1 MKDSDIAVSQ
11 IALMKQKL
19 HSARTALE
27 EFNKDR
33 NDKLKTLIQFIGQLS
48 LACKGQNLELDNKLA
63 KLRHNLHDFDQI
75 DEALPELVDIER
87 LLKGQYNQTMA
98 KLEESRTG
106 LSKVIRQIQRVNSA
120 PDKVKKEVNY
130 FKQELSKP
138 FHTVWEYIPKV
149 EKLIGFYEDILQL
162 QFNNPDDIDILPQHI
177 QLARELAVKIS
188 EIEFRK
194 DQRDQV
200 LVMKEVLLGD
210 ITLSTLL
217 ESYQTIISLLLDN
230 IAREKSASQD
240 FLYALNDALT
250 VVRDVV
256 NNSHNSNERSAQLKQ
271 QLNNEINL
279 RVDNAGGLIT
289 DIEDIADLKTQ
300 LTVQLS
306 SLRDAL
312 SRKEALEQREQAI
325 LRNSINAM
333 RKELNSITQ
342 EANSFKEKLFEHQ
355 KLNLLDPL
363 TQLANRTALEDR
375 MDQEYRNH
383 IRFKTPLWI
392 AVTDIDHF
400 KMVNDNFGHSTGDKT
415 LQVIAMALKNSL
427 RESEFVA
434 RYGGEE
440 FVLLLPDIT
449 EENISILL
457 NRVRE
462 KIKNIPFKFK
472 NQKITVTLS
481 IGAAQVMEN
490 ETIEEAF
497 ERADAALYKAKN
509 NGRDRVVIDI

>member
-1 MKDSDIAVSQ
+1 MKDSEIAISQ
-11 IALMKQKL
+11 ITLMKQKL
-19 HSARTALE
+19 HAARSALDDI
-27 EFNKDR
+27 NKDR
-33 NDKLKTLIQFIGQLS
+33 NDKLKTLIQFIGHLS

-63 KLRHNLHDFDQI
+63 KLRHHLHDFDQI

-87 LLKGQYNQTMA
+87 ILKGQYNHTMTQ
-98 KLEESRTG
+98 LEESRMG
-106 LSKVIRQIQRVNSA
+106 LSRVIRQIQRVNSA
-120 PDKVKKEVNY
+120 PDKVKKEINY
-130 FKQELSKP
+130 FKQDLAKP

-149 EKLIGFYEDILQL
+149 EKLIGFYEEILQQ
-162 QFNNPDDIDILPQHI
+162 QFTSNDDYDILPQHI

-194 DQRDQV
+194 DQRDQI
-200 LVMKEVLLGD
+200 LVMKEVLLGE
-210 ITLSTLL
+210 ISLNTLL
-217 ESYQTIISLLLDN
+217 ESYQTILSLLLDN

-256 NNSHNSNERSAQLKQ
+256 NSSHNNNERSQQLKL
-271 QLNNEINL
+271 QLNKEINL
-279 RVDNAGGLIT
+279 RVDNAGGIIT
-289 DIEDIADLKTQ
+289 DVEDILDLKTQ

-312 SRKEALEQREQAI
+312 SRKEALESREQTI
-325 LRNSINAM
+325 LRKSIESM

-342 EANSFKEKLFEHQ
+342 EANSYKEKLFEHQ

-383 IRFKTPLWI
+383 IRFKTPLWV

-400 KMVNDNFGHSTGDKT
+400 KSVNDNFGHSTGDKT

-427 RESEFVA
+427 RDSEFVA

-449 EENISILL
+449 QEHISTLL

-462 KIKNIPFKFK
+462 KVKNIPFKFK
-472 NQKITVTLS
+472 NQRITVTLS
-481 IGAAQVMEN
+481 IGAAQVMDN

-509 NGRDRVVIDI
+509 NGRDRVVIDM